1 MASERLVGGGG
12 AGVGGGRHARVSPTP
27 GRGSKIAYTPCPRSE
42 PPQDLDLPVSA
53 RNCLAIPMSSL
64 QTANGPGKGE
74 CKLISKAK
82 RAGMGEGDSGFT
94 FQVFLVFLACNCVS
108 HNGPF
113 AFCFRICICAWQS
126 LRFSTDIVLFRALLV
141 PFPHLFLLSALA
153 LTCFVCCLMI
163 AGRLLAS
170 VSVSVFVAVSVF
182 LLLCLRK
189 WQFTCEFSSWRCQ
202 HVTLIAISLSMRNTQ
217 IANQFLVQDRQRERE
232 RDAEA
237 EQSTQ

>member
-82 RAGMGEGDSGFT
+82 RGGQVSGVEGLPFRYFWYFWHAIVCRTMGP
-94 FQVFLVFLACNCVS
+94 L
-108 HNGPF
+108 PF
-113 AFCFRICICAWQS
+113 AFAFA
-126 LRFSTDIVLFRALLV
+126 FA
-141 PFPHLFLLSALA
+141 PGNH
-153 LTCFVCCLMI
+153 
-163 AGRLLAS
+163 
-170 VSVSVFVAVSVF
+170 
-182 LLLCLRK
+182 
-189 WQFTCEFSSWRCQ
+189 
-202 HVTLIAISLSMRNTQ
+202 
-217 IANQFLVQDRQRERE
+217 
-232 RDAEA
+232 
-237 EQSTQ
+237 

>member
-82 RAGMGEGDSGFT
+82 RGGQVSGVT

-141 PFPHLFLLSALA
+141 PFPHLFLLSACLDMFRA
-153 LTCFVCCLMI
+153 LFDDCGPPPCLCI
-163 AGRLLAS
+163 CISIRICISFALS
-170 VSVSVFVAVSVF
+170 SQVA
-182 LLLCLRK
+182 
-189 WQFTCEFSSWRCQ
+189 
-202 HVTLIAISLSMRNTQ
+202 IYMR
-217 IANQFLVQDRQRERE
+217 I
-232 RDAEA
+232 
-237 EQSTQ
+237 

>member
-82 RAGMGEGDSGFT
+82 RGRQVSGVGGQRVYLSGIFGIFGMQLCVAQWALCLLLSHLHLRLAIIEILYRYCFISCSSCT
-94 FQVFLVFLACNCVS
+94 FPSFIL
-108 HNGPF
+108 
-113 AFCFRICICAWQS
+113 AFC
-126 LRFSTDIVLFRALLV
+126 L
-141 PFPHLFLLSALA
+141 P
-153 LTCFVCCLMI
+153 
-163 AGRLLAS
+163 
-170 VSVSVFVAVSVF
+170 
-182 LLLCLRK
+182 
-189 WQFTCEFSSWRCQ
+189 
-202 HVTLIAISLSMRNTQ
+202 
-217 IANQFLVQDRQRERE
+217 
-232 RDAEA
+232 
-237 EQSTQ
+237 